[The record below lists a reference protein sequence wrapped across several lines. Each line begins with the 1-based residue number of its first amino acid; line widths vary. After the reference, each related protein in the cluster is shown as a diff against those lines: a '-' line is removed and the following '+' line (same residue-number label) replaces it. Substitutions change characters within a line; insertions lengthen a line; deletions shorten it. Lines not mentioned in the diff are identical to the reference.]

1 MNKDKKPYKYERY
14 SYCFL
19 QPTPKYN
26 PIYAT
31 ITGVANT
38 ISQTISNVTVRP
50 MSEPS
55 GQLFYFMPTYTTTTA
70 HTTPT
75 YSSGYSYSTTLTNYA
90 YTNAT
95 TNIYYKSMI

>member
-1 MNKDKKPYKYERY
+1 MQ
-14 SYCFL
+14 F
-19 QPTPKYN
+19 
-26 PIYAT
+26 
-31 ITGVANT
+31 TGVANT
-38 ISQTISNVTVRP
+38 NVTVRP

-75 YSSGYSYSTTLTNYA
+75 YSSGYSYSTTLTSYA

-95 TNIYYKSMI
+95 TSIY